1 MESLI
6 GDQTF
11 QVPNVEDCGGR
22 QGLFVSH
29 ENGFQDKV
37 CKTGGFPKEQPVN
50 SLPASETLL
59 KNRENGACLKLIAF
73 LL

>member
-11 QVPNVEDCGGR
+11 QVPNVEDCVSR
-22 QGLFVSH
+22 QRVFVSH

-37 CKTGGFPKEQPVN
+37 CKTGGLPKEQPVN
-50 SLPASETLL
+50 SLPASEY
-59 KNRENGACLKLIAF
+59 
-73 LL
+73 